1 MCVTQDPFDSS
12 SITQAAMSSAE
23 QGEAEQ
29 SPGQSAGGL
38 TLSLCPVFVPSSTE
52 LDPAVLL
59 GRK

>member
-12 SITQAAMSSAE
+12 SITQGTMSSAE

-29 SPGQSAGGL
+29 TPGQSAGGL
-38 TLSLCPVFVPSSTE
+38 TLSLCPVFGPSCKE
-52 LDPAVLL
+52 LDPAVL